1 MLHWTASSPSGETLV
16 PMMISKGVFIDA
28 VDNFGRTALHLLAA
42 LGRINGVTCLLHHG
56 ADVNIREHVNNLLA
70 IDYASIH
77 GHDDVVKVLMAY
89 GAQPTEIPSYSS
101 AMGGIRSESISEELG
116 GSATNSQTTSKA

>member
-1 MLHWTASSPSGETLV
+1 
-16 PMMISKGVFIDA
+16 MMISKGVFIDS

-56 ADVNIREHVNNLLA
+56 ASVDIREHVNHLLA
-70 IDYASIH
+70 IDYACIH

-89 GAQPTEIPSYSS
+89 GAQPTEMLQHSGAVGGGAKAETLIEEVVGVSLASS
-101 AMGGIRSESISEELG
+101 KS
-116 GSATNSQTTSKA
+116 